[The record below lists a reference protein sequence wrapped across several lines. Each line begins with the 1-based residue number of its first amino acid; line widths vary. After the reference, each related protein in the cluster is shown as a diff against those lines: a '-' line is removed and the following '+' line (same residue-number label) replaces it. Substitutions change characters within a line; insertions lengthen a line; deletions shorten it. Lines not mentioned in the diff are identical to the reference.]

1 MSQPRAVP
9 DERPATTV
17 WRGPGWPAVVVFWTA
32 LGLLECLTAPFRASL
47 ARRPIG
53 LTEALINNLPWWLLW
68 APLTAIPVALS
79 RRFPLQG
86 PRWRRSVLAHVA
98 GALLTTTIHLLSE
111 GAVYYFTTGGRY
123 APSLRWQ
130 WTGFFANYTMLDL
143 VTYGLIVGACHAL
156 EFHGRFRDAQLRAA
170 LLEAQRTRLELGL
183 SEARLQALRLELN
196 PHFFFNALNSVSGL
210 VRRGESDAAVRMLAR
225 LGELLSA
232 TLDHDRPPQIPLR
245 EELDLLDRYLDI
257 ERVRFGDRL
266 SVTVRVEPGA
276 ASALVPTF
284 FLQPL
289 VENSIRHGI
298 ARRSGTARIEVTARV
313 DGRTLHVDVSDSG
326 EGVRI
331 GAREGIGLSNP
342 RARLTELYGD
352 SATVSLENGAAGGGL
367 ARIALPFRST
377 ASEAR

>member
-1 MSQPRAVP
+1 MASPSTVTRSQEPTA
-9 DERPATTV
+9 
-17 WRGPGWPAVVVFWTA
+17 WRGPRWSAVLVFWTL
-32 LGLLECLTAPFRASL
+32 LGLVECLTAPLRASL
-47 ARRPIG
+47 MRRQVG
-53 LTEALINNLPWWLLW
+53 LGEALLNNLPWWLLW
-68 APLTAIPVALS
+68 APLTAVPVLLS

-86 PRWRRSVLAHVA
+86 PGWRRSAAVHLT
-98 GALLTTTIHLLSE
+98 GAVVVTTAHLLAE
-111 GAVYYFTTGGRY
+111 GAVFYFTTGGRY

-156 EFHGRFRDAQLRAA
+156 EFHGRFRDAQLHAA

-276 ASALVPTF
+276 SGALVPTF
-284 FLQPL
+284 LLQPL

-298 ARRSGTARIEVTARV
+298 ARRSGTAWIEVTARV

-326 EGVRI
+326 EGVRL
-331 GAREGIGLSNP
+331 GAREGIGLSNT
-342 RARLTELYGD
+342 RARLTELYGE
-352 SATVSLENGAAGGGL
+352 SASVSLENRAAGGGL
-367 ARIALPFRST
+367 ARIALPFRPT
-377 ASEAR
+377 AGEAP